1 MDIFLELIKGFGGI
15 AGLAALTWRLVDEFV
30 AYLRISVKADGPK
43 HGWASVLTTVENKGS
58 RSKSITNSLLL
69 VGPEEED
76 PVETANK
83 IASEAGLGICLRYTN
98 DLAYIDVT
106 EPLYK
111 HERALIPIPF
121 YYQENISIG
130 DELLTYRASIDT
142 SKLARNVPYSVRFFV
157 FESGRLHRSTHD
169 SFINGGD

>member
-1 MDIFLELIKGFGGI
+1 M
-15 AGLAALTWRLVDEFV
+15 
-30 AYLRISVKADGPK
+30 

-58 RSKSITNSLLL
+58 RPKSITYSLLL

-83 IASEAGLGICLRYTN
+83 IASEAGLGICLKYTN
-98 DLAYIDVT
+98 DLAHIKIARS
-106 EPLYK
+106 LYG

-121 YYQENISIG
+121 YYRENISIG
-130 DELLTYRASIDT
+130 DEVLTYRASIDAR
-142 SKLARNVPYSVRFFV
+142 KLARNVPYSVRFYL